1 MTPIQRKYRIKR
13 LWTKARLVYHFV
25 RMKQSASDSK
35 TRGKIDGK
43 MDDDGDVDLENI
55 NNSQENVWKWY
66 IIRQENTLPQLWSF
80 ITNTL
85 TVYALF
91 ATPTVLIFSQLS
103 EYLRSFELFVDV
115 CFTLDIVL
123 NFFKLSANQKE
134 SEMKTYRLQYLRG
147 LFIVD
152 CVACLPGLITG
163 EAAGTNYF
171 KMARFV
177 HFNRFFD

>member
-1 MTPIQRKYRIKR
+1 
-13 LWTKARLVYHFV
+13 
-25 RMKQSASDSK
+25 
-35 TRGKIDGK
+35 

-55 NNSQENVWKWY
+55 NNSQETVWKWY

-91 ATPTVLIFSQLS
+91 ATPLVLIFSQLS

-147 LFIVD
+147 LFID
-152 CVACLPGLITG
+152 IRQHKSHKTNLLLVANSTVLGNFELHKGGGGP
-163 EAAGTNYF
+163 
-171 KMARFV
+171 RF
-177 HFNRFFD
+177 